1 LAHINAGP
9 ATTAHSRCV
18 ACTHLEDSTLRPD
31 ASTNARSP
39 DQPTLALYARR
50 AAPRY
55 TSYPTAPHFTKGFP
69 EVVYRDW
76 LAGLDPAQAISL
88 YAHIPFCKQMCWYC
102 GCNMKL
108 AARYAPVADYVES
121 LLAEIDLVARA
132 MPSRMTAGHLH
143 FGGGTPTALEPDDLA
158 RIVERFR
165 SRFEFHADAEL
176 AIETDPRTI
185 TDAMIARIGALG
197 FTRAS
202 LGVQEFDPRVQAA
215 INRIQPAAMVQS
227 LTEKLRAAGV
237 KSVNFDLI
245 YGLPQQT
252 EAALCKTVSDVIT
265 MRPDR
270 IALFGYAHVPWIA
283 KNQRMIDEAALPGA
297 NERASQARASAQA
310 LVDGGYVQIGIDHFA
325 LPTDA
330 LAVAAAN
337 GRLRRNFQGY
347 TDDAAETLIGVGA
360 TSIGC
365 TPFGYVQ
372 NISETGAWSRA
383 VAAGKL
389 PVAKGFALS
398 LDDMLRGHVIE
409 RIMCDGAIDLAAAG
423 RQYGFEPD
431 WWSREEPALDI
442 LQRDGLLMRDGA
454 QITLTDEGRS
464 LARVVASTFDAY
476 FTKGQARHSIAI

>member
-1 LAHINAGP
+1 
-9 ATTAHSRCV
+9 
-18 ACTHLEDSTLRPD
+18 
-31 ASTNARSP
+31 
-39 DQPTLALYARR
+39 
-50 AAPRY
+50 
-55 TSYPTAPHFTKGFP
+55 
-69 EVVYRDW
+69 
-76 LAGLDPAQAISL
+76 
-88 YAHIPFCKQMCWYC
+88 
-102 GCNMKL
+102 
-108 AARYAPVADYVES
+108 
-121 LLAEIDLVARA
+121 
-132 MPSRMTAGHLH
+132 
-143 FGGGTPTALEPDDLA
+143 
-158 RIVERFR
+158 
-165 SRFEFHADAEL
+165 
-176 AIETDPRTI
+176 
-185 TDAMIARIGALG
+185 
-197 FTRAS
+197 
-202 LGVQEFDPRVQAA
+202 
-215 INRIQPAAMVQS
+215 
-227 LTEKLRAAGV
+227 V

-252 EAALCKTVSDVIT
+252 EAALCKTVSDVIA

-283 KNQRMIDEAALPGA
+283 KNQRMIDEAALPGPS
-297 NERASQARASAQA
+297 ERASQAQASAQA
-310 LVDGGYVQIGIDHFA
+310 LVDGGYVQIGLDHFA
-325 LPTDA
+325 LPTDP

-347 TDDAAETLIGVGA
+347 TDDNAETLIGFGA

-423 RQYGFEPD
+423 RLFGFEPD
-431 WWSREEPALDI
+431 WWSPEEATLDI

-476 FTKGQARHSIAI
+476 LKGQARHSIAV